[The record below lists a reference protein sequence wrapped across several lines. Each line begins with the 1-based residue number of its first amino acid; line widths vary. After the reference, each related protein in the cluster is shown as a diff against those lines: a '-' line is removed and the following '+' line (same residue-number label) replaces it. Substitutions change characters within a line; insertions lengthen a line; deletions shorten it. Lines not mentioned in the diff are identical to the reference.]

1 MIRIIAFLFLL
12 ATWCRA
18 DDFTTG
24 NAAYAAGKFE
34 DARNAYARALA
45 TEPHSNVWF
54 NQGNA
59 SFRLNEPGRAALSYE
74 RALLAQPHHPEA
86 AANLKFVRA
95 KTSARV
101 KEGEWT
107 EKAARYANTPV
118 ATWLV
123 LGSAWLGLSMI
134 AGSLCGRRSRALL
147 IFGILIALLGS
158 AGVPALQYVR
168 GEVAAAGIII
178 TDRSDARTEPA
189 DRASLVES
197 LPAASRVH
205 IISEQGGWTYCDLP
219 GGSRGW
225 LPSKEVDRIVPA
237 KLKPL

>member
-1 MIRIIAFLFLL
+1 MIRVIALL
-12 ATWCRA
+12 LLLTTWCRA
-18 DDFTTG
+18 DDFATG
-24 NAAYAAGKFE
+24 NSAYAAGKYE
-34 DARNAYARALA
+34 EARNAYSRALA
-45 TEPHSNVWF
+45 AEPRSNVWF
-54 NQGNA
+54 NHGNA
-59 SFRLNEPGRAALSYE
+59 SFRLNEPGRASLSYE

-86 AANLKFVRA
+86 AANLKFVRT

-107 EKAARYANTPV
+107 EKAARYAHTPI

-123 LGSAWLGLSMI
+123 LGSAWLGLSLI

-147 IFGILIALLGS
+147 VFGILLTLLGS
-158 AGVPALQYVR
+158 AGVAALQFVHA
-168 GEVAAAGIII
+168 EVDAAGIII
-178 TDRSDARTEPA
+178 TERSDARTEPA
-189 DRASLVES
+189 DRASLVET
-197 LPAASRVH
+197 LPAASRVR

-225 LPSKEVDRIVPA
+225 LPSKEVERIVPA